1 MLQEAAMARYPKLQ
15 SMAYG
20 LLLTAGCASTMSPE
34 ARLRNEV
41 FWDAARECESRYRT
55 LHLDR
60 IDIGGGISM
69 HADAETRSELEPFLQ
84 CYRQGVR
91 DRVEQRRHAGLQ
103 VPDTL
108 AEEPTAEID

>member
-1 MLQEAAMARYPKLQ
+1 MTRYPKLQ

-41 FWDAARECESRYRT
+41 FWDAARECESRFHT

-60 IDIGGGISM
+60 IDIGGGITM

-84 CYRQGVR
+84 CYRQTVR
-91 DRVEQRRHAGLQ
+91 DRVEQRRQAGLPI
-103 VPDTL
+103 PDTL
-108 AEEPTAEID
+108 TEEPTAEID